1 MQAVVQAERFFTVK
15 EVAEM
20 LGFHEQTVRDD
31 IRAGNLK
38 TDKLGPRRTR
48 ISNTNY
54 SRYVEWLR
62 NRVYS

>member
-15 EVAEM
+15 EVADM
-20 LGFHEQTVRDD
+20 LRLHEQTIRDD

-38 TDKLGPRRTR
+38 VDKLGPRQTR
-48 ISNTNY
+48 ISTTEY

-62 NRVYS
+62 SRHS